1 MARRAPVPE
10 LRTSLALLG
19 VLVVAMILV
28 VALLPSGSSTP
39 ALDEVAALAALP
51 ADGPAPAPGR
61 EATLGWRA
69 TGSRTDEV
77 GDRAA
82 VTVRYARE
90 GATASLTVVK
100 GDVLGGPAPAGSVV
114 REVDG
119 RTRVVT
125 GVGTTQRELDALAAA
140 VGGEVAP

>member
-51 ADGPAPAPGR
+51 ADGPTPSPGR
-61 EATLGWRA
+61 EAALGWRA
-69 TGSRTDEV
+69 TGSRT
-77 GDRAA
+77 
-82 VTVRYARE
+82 
-90 GATASLTVVK
+90 VVD

-125 GVGTTQRELDALAAA
+125 GVGTTQRELDDLAAA